1 VPVERVH
8 GLERAQGSVQ
18 LGRVTV
24 EGVERSLDTLLL
36 VTLLGDGQI
45 VDAGQRLARRSL
57 WSGPGF
63 GLH

>member
-1 VPVERVH
+1 MPVERLH
-8 GLERAQGSVQ
+8 GLERAEGSVE

-36 VTLLGDGQI
+36 VALLGDGQ
-45 VDAGQRLARRSL
+45 VLDTRQRLARSL

-63 GLH
+63 RLH